1 MVIDALLEGVAPVYV
16 APVLAP
22 PRKPRLKL
30 LLRVESPQG
39 KKEEASDRPS
49 PHHGAKL
56 LISLPV
62 ERQLLELKPSGSK
75 FGNSDIR
82 PRQDAGEWSVV
93 GPIP

>member
-1 MVIDALLEGVAPVYV
+1 MVIDALLEGVALVYV

-30 LLRVESPQG
+30 LLRVESSQG
-39 KKEEASDRPS
+39 KKEEASDRPL

-82 PRQDAGEWSVV
+82 PRRDAGEWSVV
-93 GPIP
+93 GPVP